1 MHKYHNMKMIKYK
14 MTKNRGDK
22 MQKDK
27 IQKNKIQISQNA
39 NVTKYKNVKI
49 QM

>member
-1 MHKYHNMKMIKYK
+1 MIKYK

-49 QM
+49 QMWQNEK

>member
-27 IQKNKIQISQNA
+27 IQISQNA